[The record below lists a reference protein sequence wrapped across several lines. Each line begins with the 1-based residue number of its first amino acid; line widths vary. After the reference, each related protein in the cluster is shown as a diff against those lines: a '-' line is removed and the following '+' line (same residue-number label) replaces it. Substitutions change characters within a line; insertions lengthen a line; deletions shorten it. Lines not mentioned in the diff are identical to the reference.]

1 MPKLDALQTAERLRR
16 QLDKLLRGEEIA
28 IRDLRAL
35 LTTQQNQALD
45 TAWQEQQLLRKEKR
59 ARTEEE
65 QRTLGWKTKREIQI
79 DVVKNVLSEYEENEL
94 VELEKQL
101 QNKELRQAK
110 IFMREFVAARNEGKD
125 FGSAWSWA
133 NNELVRA
140 GLPRIDGQ
148 VTQHL
153 NKRDKQV
160 REMEAQILERIRSEM
175 TEEEREQNDLLLD
188 FTKSNKQLKNW

>member
-16 QLDKLLRGEEIA
+16 QLDKLLHDEEIA

-35 LTTQQNQALD
+35 LTAQQNEAMD
-45 TAWQEQQLLRKEKR
+45 AAWQEQQLLRKLKR
-59 ARTEEE
+59 VRTIEE
-65 QRTLGWKTKREIQI
+65 QRTLGWKTKRDIQI
-79 DVVKNVLSEYEENEL
+79 EVVKRVLSEYEENEL
-94 VELEKQL
+94 EELKNQL
-101 QNKELRQAK
+101 KDKEVRQSK
-110 IFMREFVAARNEGKD
+110 IFLSEFFGARKEGREFW
-125 FGSAWSWA
+125 SAWSLA

-153 NKRDKQV
+153 SKRDKEV

-175 TEEEREQNDLLLD
+175 TEEEREQDDLLRECE
-188 FTKSNKQLKNW
+188 KKGNKKQSK

>member
-16 QLDKLLRGEEIA
+16 QLDKLMRNEEIA

-35 LTTQQNQALD
+35 LTTQQNQAIN

-79 DVVKNVLSEYEENEL
+79 DVVKQALYEYEENEL
-94 VELEKQL
+94 TVLEKQL
-101 QNKELRQAK
+101 QNKELRQAN
-110 IFMREFVAARNEGKD
+110 IFMREFVAARNKGKD
-125 FGSAWSWA
+125 FWSAWNWA

-153 NKRDKQV
+153 NERDKQV

-175 TEEEREQNDLLLD
+175 TEEEREQNDLLRD
-188 FTKSNKQLKNW
+188 FTKSNKQQKNR